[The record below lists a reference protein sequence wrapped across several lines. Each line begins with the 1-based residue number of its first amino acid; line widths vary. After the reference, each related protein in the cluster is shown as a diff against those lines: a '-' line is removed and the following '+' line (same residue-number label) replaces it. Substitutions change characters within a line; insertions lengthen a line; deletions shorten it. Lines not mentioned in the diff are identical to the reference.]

1 MLAGHE
7 GLYDKGTHKYCCSM
21 DEDGEL
27 KIKFKF
33 SRPMRFSG
41 YDIQSAN
48 DHPARDPRKWKMEIE
63 TLDDEEIE
71 REEEC
76 GPFG

>member
-1 MLAGHE
+1 MTVDFRFGQVDIDSSSERNTDCAVEDMLAGHE

-41 YDIQSAN
+41 YDI
-48 DHPARDPRKWKMEIE
+48 
-63 TLDDEEIE
+63 
-71 REEEC
+71 
-76 GPFG
+76 